1 MKLKMKLKYNY
12 FIPIIV
18 IILVL
23 ILLFFSYSNTFT
35 FTRTIKIN
43 TMFLIYDIYA
53 LFGLSWK
60 FVPQYCSPMK
70 TGFTP
75 ILPLEYYAEFNKA
88 IFPRIPSGNNTLNQE
103 EVIKICDRNL
113 EWLRKNRE
121 ICNSPTKIEVIYVNT
136 PNFKEKV
143 MTYIKKDYPFVIRGL
158 DLKCFTTMR
167 FKQLMKIAGNQK
179 VYMSPSPEETCP
191 DNIFTE
197 LQNITENKCYITN
210 STNLFYHYEELLP
223 DSDMDRI
230 KEVIGGYMKNDS
242 KQLFLGV
249 VKGTG
254 TALHAAYTN
263 NFFIM
268 IEGEKKWTFF
278 NPNQLALLYP
288 HFQKKGIYMASQSRF
303 KNMDTDTF
311 LDKFPLIKYAE
322 RYEVELQERDILYN
336 PMSWFHSVYNKT
348 DISVACS
355 TRWSKD
361 FILPDT
367 HLLRYGNLTNPELRD
382 YVKEIYVNTGVLG
395 ISQIDEHKHLIG
407 ENEPDAIPYWDK
419 YTNDSHK
426 ICSDEDCSIY
436 WHK

>member
-1 MKLKMKLKYNY
+1 M
-12 FIPIIV
+12 
-18 IILVL
+18 
-23 ILLFFSYSNTFT
+23 FF
-35 FTRTIKIN
+35 
-43 TMFLIYDIYA
+43 IYDIYA
-53 LFGLSWK
+53 LFGFYWQL
-60 FVPQYCSPMK
+60 VPQYCSPMT

-75 ILPLEYYAEFNKA
+75 ILPLKYYAEFNKG
-88 IFPRIPSGNNTLNQE
+88 IFQRISSGNNTLNKE
-103 EVIKICDRNL
+103 EVIRICDRNL
-113 EWLRKNRE
+113 EWLQKNRE

-143 MTYIKKDYPFVIRGL
+143 MNYMKKDYPFVIRGL
-158 DLKCFTTMR
+158 DLKCFTTMT
-167 FKQLMKIAGNQK
+167 FNNLMKIAGNQK
-179 VYMSPSPEETCP
+179 VYMSSSPEETCP

-197 LQNITENKCYITN
+197 LKNITENKCYITN
-210 STNLFYHYEELLP
+210 STNLFYHYEDLLP
-223 DSDMDRI
+223 DSDMDKI
-230 KEVIGGYMKNDS
+230 QEIIGGYMKNDS

-263 NFFIM
+263 NFYLM
-268 IEGEKKWTFF
+268 VQGEKKWTFF

-303 KNMDTDTF
+303 LNMDTDTF

-355 TRWSKD
+355 TRWSRN
-361 FILPDT
+361 FILPDA
-367 HLLRYGNLTNPELRD
+367 HLLRYGNMTNPELRD
-382 YVKEIYVNTGVLG
+382 YVKEIYVNTGILG
-395 ISQIDEHKHLIG
+395 ISQIDEHKHMIG
-407 ENEPDAIPYWDK
+407 ENDPDAIPYWDK

-426 ICSDEDCSIY
+426 VCSDEDCSIY
-436 WHK
+436 WHQNDL